1 MSKRRHAFKQGDMT
15 KAVKAVVTAGLSVRR
30 IEVSD
35 GKFVLIPGKPGDEGE
50 QQANEWDDV
59 R

>member
-1 MSKRRHAFKQGDMT
+1 MSKGKHAFKQGDMT

-30 IEVSD
+30 IEVSH
-35 GKFVLIPGKPGDEGE
+35 GKFVVIPGKPGDEGE
-50 QQANEWDDV
+50 QKANEWDDV